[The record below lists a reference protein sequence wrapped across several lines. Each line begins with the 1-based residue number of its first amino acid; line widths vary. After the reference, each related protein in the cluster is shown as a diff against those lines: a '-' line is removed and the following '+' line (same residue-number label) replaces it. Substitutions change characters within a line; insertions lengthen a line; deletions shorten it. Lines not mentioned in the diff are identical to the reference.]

1 MCLKQTQSTNLKRK
15 QCLTY
20 PKQSEQR
27 GAQLEWGRRI
37 LNTRQEFLSVHHVA
51 PFFSTPKIF
60 TALTC
65 YTHACTDNAAQT
77 VPPKR
82 TCHCAKQNI
91 KLLWLKRPSR
101 TRKMLTT
108 EMAGGLTSARLSDTV
123 FTDNMSQLLTRVFKD
138 SVSTLK
144 KRTCKRGDSSVASAS
159 HRHCVAGRPN
169 AASRQSWCCH
179 CQVKPRE

>member
-1 MCLKQTQSTNLKRK
+1 MWRKWYVRRITHYADISISNKLILKNKKNTSRAGEMCLKQTQSTNLKRK

-51 PFFSTPKIF
+51 PIFSTPKIF

-108 EMAGGLTSARLSDTV
+108 EMAGGLTSARLSNTV
-123 FTDNMSQLLTRVFKD
+123 FTDNMSQLLTRVFRLRFN
-138 SVSTLK
+138 TQEENL
-144 KRTCKRGDSSVASAS
+144 
-159 HRHCVAGRPN
+159 
-169 AASRQSWCCH
+169 
-179 CQVKPRE
+179 